1 MHVVVYALVVSCFVL
16 FFFFFFFFVHIRN
29 VGGLSQDK
37 ILMVYYLIV

>member
-16 FFFFFFFFVHIRN
+16 FFFFFFFVHIRN